1 MRKNFAKL
9 LIAAMMLGMA
19 SLPTVVYG
27 GKIRVANQSR
37 PGDGSLICYKTSR
50 PGDGSLICSKATDH
64 LVSRDSDLREILNK

>member
-27 GKIRVANQSR
+27 GKIRVANQEDC
-37 PGDGSLICYKTSR
+37 PPIQDI
-50 PGDGSLICSKATDH
+50 
-64 LVSRDSDLREILNK
+64 